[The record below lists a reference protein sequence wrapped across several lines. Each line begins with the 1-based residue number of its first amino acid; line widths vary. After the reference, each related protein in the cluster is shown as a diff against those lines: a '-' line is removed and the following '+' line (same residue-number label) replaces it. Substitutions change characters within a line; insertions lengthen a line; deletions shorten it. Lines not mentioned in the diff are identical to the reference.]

1 MKTDRTVVRIL
12 SSPANMSGTAEV
24 ERPCTDGT
32 MGEKTSRAKLSVAL
46 VGVGPT
52 WEQHYRDAIQSL
64 SSKLSVKAI
73 CDSVQMRA
81 AVVSDEF
88 EATPISCPWYL
99 TQRKDLHAWLIFDPG
114 WFESYPAHL
123 AVQHGRPALFANT
136 FSVAIPRLRQI
147 LQASA
152 DGGETLMPEFPQRF
166 TPATTRLREL
176 IATKFG
182 AAQQIDVTVPLQA
195 TAPDDIL
202 EWLDQCRAEA
212 IGLFDWCRCL
222 IGTSCLEVQFET
234 TDAGTQFRLGFAPRT
249 GQATDTPT
257 AVIRFSKS
265 EPARRQIKCER
276 GSATVTNG
284 TQISWQSTEGS
295 SDETLSNERS
305 PYEIILDQFC
315 RRALGGL
322 VPVPTVHDALKAI
335 DALQLAMASL
345 GRGSN

>member
-1 MKTDRTVVRIL
+1 
-12 SSPANMSGTAEV
+12 
-24 ERPCTDGT
+24 

-81 AVVSDEF
+81 AVVADEF

-136 FSVAIPRLRQI
+136 FSAAVPRLQQV
-147 LQASA
+147 LQAAA

-176 IATKFG
+176 IVTKFG
-182 AAQQIDVTVPLQA
+182 ATQRIDVTVPLPGTSNDCIA
-195 TAPDDIL
+195 
-202 EWLDQCRAEA
+202 EWLDECRSEA
-212 IGLFDWCRCL
+212 IGLFDWCSCL
-222 IGTSCLEVQFET
+222 IGTSCSEIQFET
-234 TDAGTQFRLGFAPRT
+234 TDTGPQFRLIFPKRA
-249 GQATDTPT
+249 GQAEAQT
-257 AVIRFSKS
+257 AVIRFTKAG
-265 EPARRQIKCER
+265 PACRQIQCER
-276 GSATVTNG
+276 GSASVTNG
-284 TQISWQSTEGS
+284 IQISWQSTEGS
-295 SDETLSNERS
+295 GDETLSNERS

-335 DALQLAMASL
+335 DALQMAKTAI
-345 GRGSN
+345 GRPAD